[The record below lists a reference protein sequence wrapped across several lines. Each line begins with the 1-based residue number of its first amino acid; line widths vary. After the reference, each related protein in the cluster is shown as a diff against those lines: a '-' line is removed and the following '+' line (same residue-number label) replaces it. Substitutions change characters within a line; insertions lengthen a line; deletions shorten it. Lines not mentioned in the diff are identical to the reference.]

1 MFCKEFIEK
10 ISLYIDGYLN
20 EAERERIERHMEEC
34 ESCRNIY
41 EDLMTIKILS
51 PSLKDK
57 YSGVS
62 FRRRNRRKILTGVFT
77 LMLAIL
83 TIFGVLFENR
93 IMQNKDNIIIAKE
106 KIKKERVIKLKK
118 KSKEPVKIY
127 YTDMI
132 YEVSYE
138 NIMP

>member
-20 EAERERIERHMEEC
+20 EAERERIEKHMEEC
-34 ESCRNIY
+34 ENCRNIY
-41 EDLMTIKILS
+41 EDIMTIKIFS

-57 YSGVS
+57 YSVES
-62 FRRRNRRKILTGVFT
+62 FRKKDRRKILTGVLALVF
-77 LMLAIL
+77 AIL
-83 TIFGVLFENR
+83 TLFTVLFEY
-93 IMQNKDNIIIAKE
+93 NIIPKKNNAFTSVEKVKKE
-106 KIKKERVIKLKK
+106 KIIKTKK
-118 KSKEPVKIY
+118 KIKEPVKIY

-138 NIMP
+138 DIMP